1 MKPALPLPLLRE
13 TAEEARVLFD
23 CMCALA
29 GDALAAAE
37 RGDEVALRRVL
48 DERDRVAARLAP
60 LVSDL
65 GHARGAAGGARLPE
79 AEVAGV
85 VSAALA
91 VQEADVRL
99 AERLAEIRAS
109 RASGPRRVH
118 PAGTWAPTHAAPC
131 GRQRLDLLR

>member
-1 MKPALPLPLLRE
+1 MSPALPLLRE

-48 DERDRVAARLAP
+48 DERDRVAERLAP
-60 LVSDL
+60 LVRDL
-65 GHARGAAGGARLPE
+65 GRARGAAGGPRLPE

-85 VSAALA
+85 VAAALA
-91 VQEADVRL
+91 VQEADIRL
-99 AERLAEIRAS
+99 TERLAEIRAGVA
-109 RASGPRRVH
+109 RELDRVD
-118 PAGTWAPTHAAPC
+118 HAAPP
-131 GRQRLDLLR
+131 RLELLR

>member
-1 MKPALPLPLLRE
+1 MRSALPLPLLRE

-48 DERDRVAARLAP
+48 DERDRVARRLTP
-60 LVSDL
+60 LVGDL
-65 GHARGAAGGARLPE
+65 GRARGAAGGQWLAE

-99 AERLAEIRAS
+99 TERLAEIRAGRVRELD
-109 RASGPRRVH
+109 RAGLSGASAAAVV
-118 PAGTWAPTHAAPC
+118 PAGRAP
-131 GRQRLDLLR
+131 LDLLR

>member
-1 MKPALPLPLLRE
+1 MRPALPLPLLRE

-37 RGDEVALRRVL
+37 RGNEVALRRVL
-48 DERDRVAARLAP
+48 DERDRVAGRLAP
-60 LVSDL
+60 LVGDL
-65 GHARGAAGGARLPE
+65 GRARGAAGGPWLAE

-99 AERLAEIRAS
+99 TERLAEIRAG
-109 RASGPRRVH
+109 RARELERTDPCG
-118 PAGTWAPTHAAPC
+118 AGAAYAAPG
-131 GRQRLDLLR
+131 GRVPLDLLR

>member
-1 MKPALPLPLLRE
+1 MSPALPLLRE

-37 RGDEVALRRVL
+37 RGDEVALRRAL
-48 DERDRVAARLAP
+48 DERDRVARRLAP
-60 LVSDL
+60 LVGDL
-65 GHARGAAGGARLPE
+65 GRARGAAGGPRLAE

-99 AERLAEIRAS
+99 TERLAEIRAG
-109 RASGPRRVH
+109 RARELDRMDLSG
-118 PAGTWAPTHAAPC
+118 AGAGSAAPS
-131 GRQRLDLLR
+131 GRAPLDLLR

>member
-1 MKPALPLPLLRE
+1 MNQAQFRPLLRE

-37 RGDEVALRRVL
+37 RGDEVTLRRVL
-48 DERDRVAARLAP
+48 DERDRVAERLSP
-60 LVSDL
+60 LVRDL
-65 GHARGAAGGARLPE
+65 GLARVAAGGPRLAE

-85 VSAALA
+85 VAAALA

-99 AERLAEIRAS
+99 TERLAEIRAGGG
-109 RASGPRRVH
+109 RGLDRMDPAAGPH
-118 PAGTWAPTHAAPC
+118 
-131 GRQRLDLLR
+131 RLDLLR

>member
-1 MKPALPLPLLRE
+1 MRPALPLPLLRE

-48 DERDRVAARLAP
+48 DERDRVAGRLTP
-60 LVSDL
+60 VVSDL
-65 GHARGAAGGARLPE
+65 GRARAAAGGGRLPE
-79 AEVAGV
+79 AELAGV

-99 AERLAEIRAS
+99 TERLAEIRS
-109 RASGPRRVH
+109 RVARDLDRVGAGARACPAASGRPRRDFLH
-118 PAGTWAPTHAAPC
+118 
-131 GRQRLDLLR
+131 

>member
-1 MKPALPLPLLRE
+1 MSPALSLPLLRA

-48 DERDRVAARLAP
+48 DERDRVAGRLTP
-60 LVSDL
+60 LVGDL
-65 GHARGAAGGARLPE
+65 GRARGAAGGPRLAE

-99 AERLAEIRAS
+99 AERLSEIRS
-109 RASGPRRVH
+109 RRARELDRTGLRGAGAAFAA
-118 PAGTWAPTHAAPC
+118 PAGRAP
-131 GRQRLDLLR
+131 LDLLR